1 MGAVRKGSPR
11 KGDDMK
17 KKIMIGVSILV
28 FLLALVG
35 TLFPMISDYWNT
47 RHQSEVQV
55 EYEKQMESMED
66 SELTAA
72 LEAANAYN
80 AALRP
85 VRYTKAAL
93 DAAAVGYDHLLNL
106 YGNGIMA
113 YVEIPRIHVNLPIYH
128 GTTTEVLEKG
138 IGHLT
143 GSSLPIGGVGNHAV
157 LTGHSGV
164 AGQRLFSDLDQL
176 EIGDV
181 FFIRVL
187 NQQLAYEVRAIDTVL
202 PEDTKLLTSV
212 DGKDKCTLVTCTPF
226 GVNTHRLLV
235 QGERIEY
242 ETAEE
247 IAAQTESVQVGS
259 TWETQYIM
267 GLKLGAEILGF
278 LVVVVLAVLGIRK
291 MRRNGHD

>member
-1 MGAVRKGSPR
+1 
-11 KGDDMK
+11 MK

-28 FLLALVG
+28 FLLALAG
-35 TLFPMISDYWNT
+35 TLYPVISDYWNT
-47 RHQSEVQV
+47 KHQSEVQV
-55 EYEKQMESMED
+55 EYEKQVESMED
-66 SELTAA
+66 SELAAA

-93 DAAAVGYDHLLNL
+93 DAAAVGYDDLLNL

-113 YVEIPRIHVNLPIYH
+113 YVEIPKIHVNLPVYH

-143 GSSLPIGGVGNHAV
+143 GSSLPIGGADNHAV

-187 NQQLAYEVRAIDTVL
+187 NQHLAYEVKAIDTVL

-212 DGKDKCTLVTCTPF
+212 DGKDKCTLVT
-226 GVNTHRLLV
+226 L
-235 QGERIEY
+235 
-242 ETAEE
+242 
-247 IAAQTESVQVGS
+247 
-259 TWETQYIM
+259 
-267 GLKLGAEILGF
+267 
-278 LVVVVLAVLGIRK
+278 
-291 MRRNGHD
+291 

>member
-1 MGAVRKGSPR
+1 
-11 KGDDMK
+11 MK

-35 TLFPMISDYWNT
+35 TLYPVISDYWNT

-93 DAAAVGYDHLLNL
+93 NAAAVGYDHLLNL

-113 YVEIPRIHVNLPIYH
+113 YIEIPKIQISLPVYH
-128 GTTTEVLEKG
+128 GTSTEVLEKG
-138 IGHLT
+138 VGHLL
-143 GSSLPIGGVGNHAV
+143 GSSLPIGGVGNHTV

-181 FFIRVL
+181 FFIHVL
-187 NQQLAYEVRAIDTVL
+187 NQQLAYEVSAIDTVL
-202 PEDTKLLTSV
+202 PEDTRLLTSV

-226 GVNTHRLLV
+226 GVNTHRLLI
-235 QGERIEY
+235 QGERIES
-242 ETAEE
+242 E
-247 IAAQTESVQVGS
+247 IAEAVIENAETVEVES

-278 LVVVVLAVLGIRK
+278 LVVAVLAVIGIRK
-291 MRRNGHD
+291 TRRNGHD

>member
-1 MGAVRKGSPR
+1 
-11 KGDDMK
+11 MK

-35 TLFPMISDYWNT
+35 TLYPVISDYWNT

-55 EYEKQMESMED
+55 EYEKQMESMGD
-66 SELTAA
+66 AELTAA
-72 LEAANAYN
+72 LDAANAYN

-93 DAAAVGYDHLLNL
+93 DAAAVGYDDLLNL

-113 YVEIPRIHVNLPIYH
+113 YVEIPKIHVNLPIYH

-143 GSSLPIGGVGNHAV
+143 GSSLPIGGADNHAV

-181 FFIRVL
+181 FFIHVL

-212 DGKDKCTLVTCTPF
+212 DGKDKCTLVTCPPF

-235 QGERIEY
+235 QGERVEY
-242 ETAEE
+242 EAAEE

-278 LVVVVLAVLGIRK
+278 LVVVVLAVIGIRK

>member
-1 MGAVRKGSPR
+1 
-11 KGDDMK
+11 MK

-35 TLFPMISDYWNT
+35 TLYPVISDYWNT

-113 YVEIPRIHVNLPIYH
+113 YVEIPKIHVNLPIYH

-181 FFIRVL
+181 FFIHVL

-247 IAAQTESVQVGS
+247 IAAQTESVQVES
-259 TWETQYIM
+259 TWETEYVM

-291 MRRNGHD
+291 MRRHGHD

>member
-1 MGAVRKGSPR
+1 
-11 KGDDMK
+11 MK
-17 KKIMIGVSILV
+17 KKIMLGVSILV

-35 TLFPMISDYWNT
+35 TLYPVISDYWNT
-47 RHQSEVQV
+47 MHQSEVQV

-113 YVEIPRIHVNLPIYH
+113 YVEIPKIHVNLPIYH

-138 IGHLT
+138 IGYLT
-143 GSSLPIGGVGNHAV
+143 GSSLPIGSVGNHAV

-247 IAAQTESVQVGS
+247 IAAQTESVQVES
-259 TWETQYIM
+259 TWETEYVM
-267 GLKLGAEILGF
+267 GLKLGAKILGF
-278 LVVVVLAVLGIRK
+278 LVVVVLAVIGIRK

>member
-1 MGAVRKGSPR
+1 
-11 KGDDMK
+11 MK
-17 KKIMIGVSILV
+17 KKIMIGVAILV

-35 TLFPMISDYWNT
+35 TLYPVISDYWNT

-72 LEAANAYN
+72 MEAANAYN

-93 DAAAVGYDHLLNL
+93 DAAAVGYDDLLNL

-113 YVEIPRIHVNLPIYH
+113 YVEIPKIHVNLPIYH

-181 FFIRVL
+181 FFIHVL

-259 TWETQYIM
+259 TWEAEYVM

-278 LVVVVLAVLGIRK
+278 LVVAVLAVLGIRK
-291 MRRNGHD
+291 MRRHGHD

>member
-1 MGAVRKGSPR
+1 
-11 KGDDMK
+11 MK
-17 KKIMIGVSILV
+17 KKIMIGVSVLV

-35 TLFPMISDYWNT
+35 TLYPMISDYWNT

-113 YVEIPRIHVNLPIYH
+113 YVEIPKIHVNLPIYH

-212 DGKDKCTLVTCTPF
+212 EGKDKCTLVTCTPF

-247 IAAQTESVQVGS
+247 IAAQAESVQVES

-278 LVVVVLAVLGIRK
+278 LVVVVLAVIGIRK
-291 MRRNGHD
+291 MRRDGHG

>member
-1 MGAVRKGSPR
+1 
-11 KGDDMK
+11 MK
-17 KKIMIGVSILV
+17 KKIMIGVSILA

-35 TLFPMISDYWNT
+35 TLYPMISDYWNT

-93 DAAAVGYDHLLNL
+93 DAAAVGYDDLLNL
-106 YGNGIMA
+106 YGNGVMA
-113 YVEIPRIHVNLPIYH
+113 YVEIPKIHVNLPIYH

-138 IGHLT
+138 IGHLS
-143 GSSLPIGGVGNHAV
+143 GSSLPIGGVANHAV

-181 FFIRVL
+181 FFIHVL

-235 QGERIEY
+235 QGERVEY
-242 ETAEE
+242 EAAEE

-278 LVVVVLAVLGIRK
+278 LVVVVLAVIGIRK

>member
-1 MGAVRKGSPR
+1 
-11 KGDDMK
+11 MK

-35 TLFPMISDYWNT
+35 TLYPVISDYWNT

-55 EYEKQMESMED
+55 EYEKQMESMEA

-80 AALRP
+80 AALHP
-85 VRYTKAAL
+85 VKYTKAAL
-93 DAAAVGYDHLLNL
+93 DAAAVGYDDLLNL

-113 YVEIPRIHVNLPIYH
+113 YVEIPKIHVNLPIYH

-181 FFIRVL
+181 FFIHVL

-247 IAAQTESVQVGS
+247 IAAQTESVQVES
-259 TWETQYIM
+259 TWETEYVM

-278 LVVVVLAVLGIRK
+278 LVVAVLAVIGIRK
-291 MRRNGHD
+291 MRRDGHG

>member
-1 MGAVRKGSPR
+1 
-11 KGDDMK
+11 MK
-17 KKIMIGVSILV
+17 KKNMIGVLILV

-35 TLFPMISDYWNT
+35 TLYPVISDYWNT

-66 SELTAA
+66 TELTAA

-93 DAAAVGYDHLLNL
+93 DAAAVGYDDLLNL
-106 YGNGIMA
+106 YGNGVMA
-113 YVEIPRIHVNLPIYH
+113 YVEIPKIHVNLPIYH

-138 IGHLT
+138 IGHLP

-164 AGQRLFSDLDQL
+164 AGQRLFSDLDRL

-181 FFIRVL
+181 FFIHVL

-202 PEDTKLLTSV
+202 PEDTKRLASV
-212 DGKDKCTLVTCTPF
+212 EGKDKCTLVTCTPF
-226 GVNTHRLLV
+226 GVNTHRLLI
-235 QGERIEY
+235 QGERIE
-242 ETAEE
+242 TE
-247 IAAQTESVQVGS
+247 IAEAVIENTETVEVES
-259 TWETQYIM
+259 TWEAQYIM

-278 LVVVVLAVLGIRK
+278 LVVVVLAVIGIRK
-291 MRRNGHD
+291 MRRDGHD

>member
-35 TLFPMISDYWNT
+35 TLYPVISDSWNT

-93 DAAAVGYDHLLNL
+93 DAAAVGYDDLLNL

-113 YVEIPRIHVNLPIYH
+113 YVEIPKIHVNLPIYH

-181 FFIRVL
+181 FFIHVL

-202 PEDTKLLTSV
+202 PEDTMLLTSV

-247 IAAQTESVQVGS
+247 IAAQTESVQVES
-259 TWETQYIM
+259 TWETEYVM

-278 LVVVVLAVLGIRK
+278 LVVAVLAVLGIRK
-291 MRRNGHD
+291 MRRDGHD

>member
-1 MGAVRKGSPR
+1 
-11 KGDDMK
+11 MK

-35 TLFPMISDYWNT
+35 TLYPVISDYWNT

-93 DAAAVGYDHLLNL
+93 DAAAVGYDDLLNL

-113 YVEIPRIHVNLPIYH
+113 YVEIPKIHVNLPIYH
-128 GTTTEVLEKG
+128 GTTTEMLEKG

-164 AGQRLFSDLDQL
+164 AGQRLFSDLDRL

-181 FFIRVL
+181 FFIHVL

-202 PEDTKLLTSV
+202 PEDTKHLTSV

-278 LVVVVLAVLGIRK
+278 LVVAVLAVIGIRK
-291 MRRNGHD
+291 MRRDWHG

>member
-1 MGAVRKGSPR
+1 
-11 KGDDMK
+11 MK

-35 TLFPMISDYWNT
+35 TLYPVISDYWNT

-85 VRYTKAAL
+85 VRYTKVAL
-93 DAAAVGYDHLLNL
+93 DAAAVGYDDLLNL

-113 YVEIPRIHVNLPIYH
+113 YVEIPKIHVNLPIYH

-181 FFIRVL
+181 FFIHVL

-247 IAAQTESVQVGS
+247 IAAQTESVQVES
-259 TWETQYIM
+259 TWEAQYTM

-278 LVVVVLAVLGIRK
+278 LVVVVLAVIGIRK
-291 MRRNGHD
+291 MRRHGHD

>member
-1 MGAVRKGSPR
+1 
-11 KGDDMK
+11 MK

-35 TLFPMISDYWNT
+35 TLYPVISDYWNT

-93 DAAAVGYDHLLNL
+93 DAAAVGYDDLLNL

-113 YVEIPRIHVNLPIYH
+113 YVEIPKIHVNLPIYH

-181 FFIRVL
+181 FFIHVL

-235 QGERIEY
+235 QGERVEY
-242 ETAEE
+242 EAAEE

-259 TWETQYIM
+259 TWETEYVI

>member
-1 MGAVRKGSPR
+1 
-11 KGDDMK
+11 MK

-35 TLFPMISDYWNT
+35 TLYPVISDYWNT

-55 EYEKQMESMED
+55 EYEKQMESMEA

-80 AALRP
+80 AALHP
-85 VRYTKAAL
+85 VKYTKAAL
-93 DAAAVGYDHLLNL
+93 DAAAVGYDDLLNL

-113 YVEIPRIHVNLPIYH
+113 YVEIPKIHVILPIYH

-143 GSSLPIGGVGNHAV
+143 GSSLPIGGADNHAV

-181 FFIRVL
+181 FFIHVL

-247 IAAQTESVQVGS
+247 IAAQTESVQVES
-259 TWETQYIM
+259 TWETEYVM

-278 LVVVVLAVLGIRK
+278 LVVAVLAVIGIRK
-291 MRRNGHD
+291 MRRDGHG

>member
-1 MGAVRKGSPR
+1 
-11 KGDDMK
+11 MK
-17 KKIMIGVSILV
+17 KKIMIGVLILV

-35 TLFPMISDYWNT
+35 TLYPVISDYWNT

-93 DAAAVGYDHLLNL
+93 DAAAVGYDDLLNL

-113 YVEIPRIHVNLPIYH
+113 YVEIPKIHVNLPIYH

-212 DGKDKCTLVTCTPF
+212 ERKDKCTLVTCTPF

-278 LVVVVLAVLGIRK
+278 LVVVVLAVIGIRK
-291 MRRNGHD
+291 MRRDGHD

>member
-1 MGAVRKGSPR
+1 
-11 KGDDMK
+11 MK

-35 TLFPMISDYWNT
+35 TLYPVISDYWNT

-113 YVEIPRIHVNLPIYH
+113 YVEIPKIHVNLPIYH

-143 GSSLPIGGVGNHAV
+143 GSSLPIGGVDNHAV

-235 QGERIEY
+235 QGERIE
-242 ETAEE
+242 
-247 IAAQTESVQVGS
+247 
-259 TWETQYIM
+259 
-267 GLKLGAEILGF
+267 
-278 LVVVVLAVLGIRK
+278 
-291 MRRNGHD
+291 

>member
-1 MGAVRKGSPR
+1 MGAVREGSPR

-17 KKIMIGVSILV
+17 KKIMIGVSILA

-47 RHQSEVQV
+47 RHQSEVQM

-93 DAAAVGYDHLLNL
+93 DAAAVGYDDLLNL

-113 YVEIPRIHVNLPIYH
+113 YVEIPKIHVNLPIYH

-143 GSSLPIGGVGNHAV
+143 GSSLPIGGADNHAV

-164 AGQRLFSDLDQL
+164 AGQRLFSDLDRL

-242 ETAEE
+242 EAAEE

-259 TWETQYIM
+259 TWETEYVM

-278 LVVVVLAVLGIRK
+278 LVVAVLAVIGIRK
-291 MRRNGHD
+291 MRRHGHD

>member
-1 MGAVRKGSPR
+1 
-11 KGDDMK
+11 MK
-17 KKIMIGVSILV
+17 KKIMIGVLILV

-35 TLFPMISDYWNT
+35 TLYPVISDYWNT

-66 SELTAA
+66 AELAAA

-93 DAAAVGYDHLLNL
+93 DAAAVGYDDLLNL

-113 YVEIPRIHVNLPIYH
+113 YVEIPKIHVNLPIYH

-181 FFIRVL
+181 FFIHVL

-259 TWETQYIM
+259 TWEAEYVM

-278 LVVVVLAVLGIRK
+278 LVVAVLAVLGIRK
-291 MRRNGHD
+291 MRRHGHD

>member
-1 MGAVRKGSPR
+1 
-11 KGDDMK
+11 MK
-17 KKIMIGVSILV
+17 KKIMIGVSVLV

-35 TLFPMISDYWNT
+35 TLYPVISDYWNT

-93 DAAAVGYDHLLNL
+93 DAAAVGYDDLLNL
-106 YGNGIMA
+106 YGNGVMA
-113 YVEIPRIHVNLPIYH
+113 YVEIPKIHVNLPIYH

-143 GSSLPIGGVGNHAV
+143 GSSLPIGGVDNHAV

-259 TWETQYIM
+259 TWEAEYVM

-278 LVVVVLAVLGIRK
+278 LVVAVLAVLGIRK
-291 MRRNGHD
+291 MRRHGHD

>member
-1 MGAVRKGSPR
+1 
-11 KGDDMK
+11 MK
-17 KKIMIGVSILV
+17 KKIMIGVSILA

-35 TLFPMISDYWNT
+35 TLYPMISDYWNT

-93 DAAAVGYDHLLNL
+93 DAAAVGYDDLLNL

-113 YVEIPRIHVNLPIYH
+113 YVEIPKIHVNLPIYH

-181 FFIRVL
+181 FFIHVL

-235 QGERIEY
+235 QGERVEY
-242 ETAEE
+242 EAAEE
-247 IAAQTESVQVGS
+247 IAAQTESVQVES

-278 LVVVVLAVLGIRK
+278 LVVVVLAVIGIRK
-291 MRRNGHD
+291 MRRHGHD

>member
-1 MGAVRKGSPR
+1 
-11 KGDDMK
+11 MK

-35 TLFPMISDYWNT
+35 TLYPVISDYWNT

-55 EYEKQMESMED
+55 EYEKQMESMGD
-66 SELTAA
+66 AELTAA
-72 LEAANAYN
+72 LDAANAYN

-93 DAAAVGYDHLLNL
+93 DAAAVGYDDLLNL
-106 YGNGIMA
+106 YENGVMA
-113 YVEIPRIHVNLPIYH
+113 YVEIPKIHVNLPIYH

-143 GSSLPIGGVGNHAV
+143 GSSLPIGGADNHAV

-181 FFIRVL
+181 FFIHVL

-247 IAAQTESVQVGS
+247 IAIQTESVQAGS
-259 TWETQYIM
+259 TWETQYTM

-278 LVVVVLAVLGIRK
+278 IAITVFAVIGIRK
-291 MRRNGHD
+291 MRRHGHD

>member
-1 MGAVRKGSPR
+1 
-11 KGDDMK
+11 MK

-35 TLFPMISDYWNT
+35 TLYPMISDYWNT

-93 DAAAVGYDHLLNL
+93 DAATVGYDDLLNL

-113 YVEIPRIHVNLPIYH
+113 YMEIPKIHVNLPIYH

-164 AGQRLFSDLDQL
+164 AGQRLFSDLDRL

-235 QGERIEY
+235 QGELIEY

-247 IAAQTESVQVGS
+247 IAAQTESVQVES
-259 TWETQYIM
+259 TWETEYVM
-267 GLKLGAEILGF
+267 GLKLGAKILGF
-278 LVVVVLAVLGIRK
+278 LVVVVLAVIGIRK
-291 MRRNGHD
+291 MRRHGHD

>member
-1 MGAVRKGSPR
+1 
-11 KGDDMK
+11 MK
-17 KKIMIGVSILV
+17 KKIMIGVLILV

-35 TLFPMISDYWNT
+35 TLYPVISDYWNT

-93 DAAAVGYDHLLNL
+93 DAAAVGYDDLLNL

-113 YVEIPRIHVNLPIYH
+113 YVEIPKIHVNLPIYH

-164 AGQRLFSDLDQL
+164 AGQRLFSDLDRL
-176 EIGDV
+176 EIEDV
-181 FFIRVL
+181 FFIHVL

>member
-1 MGAVRKGSPR
+1 
-11 KGDDMK
+11 MK

-35 TLFPMISDYWNT
+35 TLYPVISDYWNT

-55 EYEKQMESMED
+55 EYEKQMESMEA

-106 YGNGIMA
+106 YGNGVMA
-113 YVEIPRIHVNLPIYH
+113 YVEIPKIHVNLPIYH

-247 IAAQTESVQVGS
+247 IAAQTESVQVES
-259 TWETQYIM
+259 TWETEYVM

-278 LVVVVLAVLGIRK
+278 LVVVVLAVIGIRK
-291 MRRNGHD
+291 MRRHGHD

>member
-1 MGAVRKGSPR
+1 
-11 KGDDMK
+11 MK

-35 TLFPMISDYWNT
+35 TLYPMISDYWNT

-80 AALRP
+80 AALRLE
-85 VRYTKAAL
+85 RYTKAAL
-93 DAAAVGYDHLLNL
+93 NAAAVGYDDLLNL

-113 YVEIPRIHVNLPIYH
+113 YVEIPKIHVNLPIYH

-235 QGERIEY
+235 QGERVEY

-278 LVVVVLAVLGIRK
+278 LVVAVLAVLGIRK

>member
-1 MGAVRKGSPR
+1 
-11 KGDDMK
+11 MK
-17 KKIMIGVSILV
+17 KKVMIGVSVLV
-28 FLLALVG
+28 FLLALTG
-35 TLFPMISDYWNT
+35 TLYPVISDYWNT
-47 RHQSEVQV
+47 KHQSEVQV

-66 SELTAA
+66 AELTAA

-93 DAAAVGYDHLLNL
+93 DAAAVGYDDLLNL

-113 YVEIPRIHVNLPIYH
+113 YVEIPKIHVNLPIYH

-181 FFIRVL
+181 FFIHVL

-212 DGKDKCTLVTCTPF
+212 EGKDKCTLVTCTPF
-226 GVNTHRLLV
+226 GVNTHRLLI
-235 QGERIEY
+235 QGERIE
-242 ETAEE
+242 TE
-247 IAAQTESVQVGS
+247 IAEAVIENTETVEVES
-259 TWETQYIM
+259 TWEAQYIM

-278 LVVVVLAVLGIRK
+278 LVVAVLAVIGIRK
-291 MRRNGHD
+291 MRRDGHG

>member
-1 MGAVRKGSPR
+1 
-11 KGDDMK
+11 MK

-35 TLFPMISDYWNT
+35 TLYPVISDYWNT

-93 DAAAVGYDHLLNL
+93 DAAAVGYDHSLNL

-113 YVEIPRIHVNLPIYH
+113 YVEIPKIHVNLPIYH

-247 IAAQTESVQVGS
+247 IAAQTESVQVES
-259 TWETQYIM
+259 TWETEYVM

-278 LVVVVLAVLGIRK
+278 LVVVVLAVIGIRK
-291 MRRNGHD
+291 KRRNGHD

>member
-1 MGAVRKGSPR
+1 M
-11 KGDDMK
+11 
-17 KKIMIGVSILV
+17 KKIMISVSIFV

-35 TLFPMISDYWNT
+35 TLYPVISDYWNT

-55 EYEKQMESMED
+55 EYEKQMESMEN

-93 DAAAVGYDHLLNL
+93 DAAAVGYDDLLNL
-106 YGNGIMA
+106 YENGVMA
-113 YVEIPRIHVNLPIYH
+113 YVEIPKIHVNLPIYH

-181 FFIRVL
+181 FFIHVL

-247 IAAQTESVQVGS
+247 IAAQTESVQVES
-259 TWETQYIM
+259 TWETEYVM

-278 LVVVVLAVLGIRK
+278 LVVAVLAVLGIRK
-291 MRRNGHD
+291 MRRHGHD

>member
-1 MGAVRKGSPR
+1 
-11 KGDDMK
+11 MK
-17 KKIMIGVSILV
+17 KKNMIGVLILV

-35 TLFPMISDYWNT
+35 TLYPVISDYWNT

-66 SELTAA
+66 AELAAA

-93 DAAAVGYDHLLNL
+93 DAAAVGYDDLLNL
-106 YGNGIMA
+106 YGNGVMA
-113 YVEIPRIHVNLPIYH
+113 YVEIPKIHVNLPIYH

-138 IGHLT
+138 IGHLP

-164 AGQRLFSDLDQL
+164 AGQRLFSDLDRL

-181 FFIRVL
+181 FFIHVL

-202 PEDTKLLTSV
+202 PEDTKRLASV
-212 DGKDKCTLVTCTPF
+212 EGKDKCTLVTCTPF
-226 GVNTHRLLV
+226 GVNTHRLLI
-235 QGERIEY
+235 QGERIE
-242 ETAEE
+242 TE
-247 IAAQTESVQVGS
+247 IAEAVIENTETVEVES
-259 TWETQYIM
+259 TWEAQYIM

-278 LVVVVLAVLGIRK
+278 LVVVVLAVIGIRK
-291 MRRNGHD
+291 MRRDGHD

>member
-1 MGAVRKGSPR
+1 
-11 KGDDMK
+11 MK

-35 TLFPMISDYWNT
+35 TLYPMISDYWNT

-66 SELTAA
+66 AELAAA

-85 VRYTKAAL
+85 VKYTKTAL
-93 DAAAVGYDHLLNL
+93 DAAAVGYDDLLNL

-113 YVEIPRIHVNLPIYH
+113 YVEIPKIHVNLPIYH

-143 GSSLPIGGVGNHAV
+143 GSSLPVGGVDNHAV

-181 FFIRVL
+181 FFIHVL
-187 NQQLAYEVRAIDTVL
+187 NQQLAYEVSAIDTVL
-202 PEDTKLLTSV
+202 PEDTRLLTSV

-226 GVNTHRLLV
+226 GVNTHRLLI
-235 QGERIEY
+235 QGERIES
-242 ETAEE
+242 E
-247 IAAQTESVQVGS
+247 IAEAVIENAETVEVES

-278 LVVVVLAVLGIRK
+278 LVVAVLAVIGIRK
-291 MRRNGHD
+291 TRRNGHD

>member
-1 MGAVRKGSPR
+1 
-11 KGDDMK
+11 
-17 KKIMIGVSILV
+17 MIGVSILV

-35 TLFPMISDYWNT
+35 TLYPMISDYWNT

-66 SELTAA
+66 AELAAA

-85 VRYTKAAL
+85 VKYTKTAL
-93 DAAAVGYDHLLNL
+93 DAAAVGYDDLLNL

-113 YVEIPRIHVNLPIYH
+113 YVEIPKIHVNLPIYH

-143 GSSLPIGGVGNHAV
+143 GSSLPVGGVDNHAV

-181 FFIRVL
+181 FFIHVL
-187 NQQLAYEVRAIDTVL
+187 NQQLAYEVSAIDTVL
-202 PEDTKLLTSV
+202 PEDTRLLTSV

-226 GVNTHRLLV
+226 GVNTHRLLI
-235 QGERIEY
+235 QGERIES
-242 ETAEE
+242 E
-247 IAAQTESVQVGS
+247 IAEAVIENAETVEVES

-278 LVVVVLAVLGIRK
+278 LVVAVLAVIGIRK
-291 MRRNGHD
+291 TRRNGHD

>member
-1 MGAVRKGSPR
+1 
-11 KGDDMK
+11 MK

-35 TLFPMISDYWNT
+35 TLYPVISDYWNT

-93 DAAAVGYDHLLNL
+93 DAAAVGYDDLLNL

-113 YVEIPRIHVNLPIYH
+113 YVEIPKIHVNLPIYH

-181 FFIRVL
+181 FFIHVL

-235 QGERIEY
+235 QGERVEY
-242 ETAEE
+242 EAAEE

>member
-1 MGAVRKGSPR
+1 
-11 KGDDMK
+11 MK
-17 KKIMIGVSILV
+17 KKVMIGVSVLV
-28 FLLALVG
+28 FLLALTG
-35 TLFPMISDYWNT
+35 TLYPVISDYWNT
-47 RHQSEVQV
+47 KHQSEVQV
-55 EYEKQMESMED
+55 EYEEQMESMED
-66 SELTAA
+66 TELTAA

-93 DAAAVGYDHLLNL
+93 DAAGVGYDDLLNL
-106 YGNGIMA
+106 YENGVMA
-113 YVEIPRIHVNLPIYH
+113 YVEIPKIHVNLPIYH

-143 GSSLPIGGVGNHAV
+143 GSSLPIGGVDNHAV

-181 FFIRVL
+181 FFIHVL
-187 NQQLAYEVRAIDTVL
+187 NQQLAYEVSAIDTVL

-226 GVNTHRLLV
+226 GVNTHRLLI
-235 QGERIEY
+235 QGERIETEKAEAVIENT
-242 ETAEE
+242 ETVEVE
-247 IAAQTESVQVGS
+247 S
-259 TWETQYIM
+259 TWEAQYIM

-278 LVVVVLAVLGIRK
+278 LVVVVLAVIGIRK
-291 MRRNGHD
+291 MRRDGHD

>member
-1 MGAVRKGSPR
+1 
-11 KGDDMK
+11 MK
-17 KKIMIGVSILV
+17 KKIMIGVSILA

-35 TLFPMISDYWNT
+35 TLYPMISDYWNT
-47 RHQSEVQV
+47 RHQSEVHV

-93 DAAAVGYDHLLNL
+93 DAATVGYDHLLNL
-106 YGNGIMA
+106 YGNGVMA
-113 YVEIPRIHVNLPIYH
+113 YVEIPKIHVNLPIYH

-143 GSSLPIGGVGNHAV
+143 GSSLPVVGADNHAV

-181 FFIRVL
+181 FFIHVL

-259 TWETQYIM
+259 TWEAEYVM

-278 LVVVVLAVLGIRK
+278 LVVAVLAVLGIRK
-291 MRRNGHD
+291 MRRHGHD

>member
-1 MGAVRKGSPR
+1 
-11 KGDDMK
+11 MK

-35 TLFPMISDYWNT
+35 TLYPVISDYWNT

-113 YVEIPRIHVNLPIYH
+113 YVEIPKIHVNLPIYH

-143 GSSLPIGGVGNHAV
+143 GSSLPIGGVDNHTV

-164 AGQRLFSDLDQL
+164 AGQRLFSDLDRL

-202 PEDTKLLTSV
+202 PEDTKLLTGV

-242 ETAEE
+242 EAAEE

-259 TWETQYIM
+259 TWKTQYIM

-291 MRRNGHD
+291 MRRHGHD

>member
-1 MGAVRKGSPR
+1 
-11 KGDDMK
+11 MK
-17 KKIMIGVSILV
+17 KKIMIGVLILV

-35 TLFPMISDYWNT
+35 TLYPVISDYWNT

-93 DAAAVGYDHLLNL
+93 DAAAVGYDDLLNL

-113 YVEIPRIHVNLPIYH
+113 YVEIPKIHVNLPIYH

-164 AGQRLFSDLDQL
+164 AGQRLFSDLDRL
-176 EIGDV
+176 EIEDV
-181 FFIRVL
+181 FFIHVL

-235 QGERIEY
+235 QGERVEY
-242 ETAEE
+242 EAAEE